1 MSASAIT
8 RSNLSANGSFAA
20 AELRPSPS
28 EPESEVIMALAF
40 LFEQLRSRNGLSPF
54 HPLLLA
60 LGGREAGVEIAGE
73 RQVIAHQLGVLLAVR
88 RAPVTHQLGAN
99 AAPRH
104 RNRARLDHAPA
115 RGVFHQLVPSAGGIQ
130 YCIDLV
136 ALCESRERAEGNA
149 HFR

>member
-8 RSNLSANGSFAA
+8 RSHLVAKGSFAA
-20 AELRPSPS
+20 AELRPPPS

-40 LFEQLRSRNGLSPF
+40 LFENLRSRTGPSPC

-60 LGGREAGVEIAGE
+60 LCGREAGVEIAGE
-73 RQVIAHQLGVLLAVR
+73 RQVIAHQLGVLLPVR

-104 RNRARLDHAPA
+104 RNGACPDHAHG
-115 RGVFHQLVPSAGGIQ
+115 RG
-130 YCIDLV
+130 
-136 ALCESRERAEGNA
+136 
-149 HFR
+149 